1 MQTSFNILHKRP
13 EGMEYEAYK
22 EERRAVNKA
31 IRAYLKGQKEEKQG
45 KHSTRYNT
53 IRQLEK
59 YMLEGWS
66 ELAPNEKKFKEL
78 LVETDE
84 HERRKDTPGD
94 DIPPG
99 GDGSEPVPAS
109 DAQPVVAKGESGP
122 VPANELQAD
131 PGH

>member
-13 EGMEYEAYK
+13 EGMDYETYR
-22 EERRAVNKA
+22 EERRATNKA
-31 IRAYLKGQKEEKQG
+31 VRAYLKGQKDEKQG
-45 KHSTRYNT
+45 RYSTRYNT

-66 ELAPNEKKFKEL
+66 ELAPNEKKFMEL
-78 LVETDE
+78 LRETNE

-94 DIPPG
+94 DLSPG

-109 DAQPVVAKGESGP
+109 DAQPMVTEGEGNG
-122 VPANELQAD
+122 VPDNELQAD
-131 PGH
+131 SGH